1 LCGIIERTTARGG
14 LLETRVLIVDVDRK
28 VHDRLS
34 RALSL
39 TGALVFGASGR
50 ETALRQ
56 VNRLEPDLI
65 ILDISTPADSDR
77 WETLIEI
84 RKLPYIPVIALTT
97 PDDVNSIV
105 ESLRVGADY
114 SMTKPVRE
122 RELRARI
129 RALLRRTRQGAS
141 AHAAA

>member
-1 LCGIIERTTARGG
+1 
-14 LLETRVLIVDVDRK
+14 LETRVLIIDVDRN

-34 RALSL
+34 RALSF
-39 TGALVFGASGR
+39 TGALVYGASDR
-50 ETALRQ
+50 ETALHQ
-56 VNRLEPDLI
+56 VKRVQPDLI
-65 ILDISTPADSDR
+65 ILDISSPDSDG
-77 WETLIEI
+77 WETLVEI

-105 ESLRVGADY
+105 ESLRYGADY

-129 RALLRRTRQGAS
+129 RALLRRSRPATTARV
-141 AHAAA
+141 AA

>member
-1 LCGIIERTTARGG
+1 
-14 LLETRVLIVDVDRK
+14 LETRVLIVDVDRK

-34 RALSL
+34 RALSF
-39 TGALVFGASGR
+39 TGALVFGASDR

-56 VNRLEPDLI
+56 VNRVEPDLI
-65 ILDISTPADSDR
+65 ILDIPCPDSDP
-77 WETLIEI
+77 WETLVEI

-97 PDDVNSIV
+97 SDDVNSIV
-105 ESLRVGADY
+105 ESLRYGADY

-129 RALLRRTRQGAS
+129 RALLRRTRQAAS
-141 AHAAA
+141 AQAAV

>member
-1 LCGIIERTTARGG
+1 
-14 LLETRVLIVDVDRK
+14 LETRVLIVDVDRK

-34 RALSL
+34 RALL
-39 TGALVFGASGR
+39 FTGARIFGASGC

-56 VNRLEPDLI
+56 VNRVEPDLI
-65 ILDISTPADSDR
+65 ILDISSPDSDR
-77 WETLIEI
+77 WETLVEI

-105 ESLRVGADY
+105 ESLRYGADY
-114 SMTKPVRE
+114 SMTKPIRE

-129 RALLRRTRQGAS
+129 RALLRRTRRAAS
-141 AHAAA
+141 AQAAA

>member
-1 LCGIIERTTARGG
+1 MEWIIARGG

-34 RALSL
+34 RALSF

-56 VNRLEPDLI
+56 VKRVDPDLI
-65 ILDISTPADSDR
+65 IIDISSPDSDR
-77 WETLIEI
+77 WETLVEI

-105 ESLRVGADY
+105 ESLRYGADY

-129 RALLRRTRQGAS
+129 RALLRRSRQAAS
-141 AHAAA
+141 AQVAA

>member
-1 LCGIIERTTARGG
+1 
-14 LLETRVLIVDVDRK
+14 LETRVLIVDVDRK

-34 RALSL
+34 RALSF
-39 TGALVFGASGR
+39 TGALVFDASDR

-56 VNRLEPDLI
+56 VNRVEPDLI
-65 ILDISTPADSDR
+65 ILDIPCPDSDP
-77 WETLIEI
+77 WETLVEI

-97 PDDVNSIV
+97 SDDVNSIV
-105 ESLRVGADY
+105 ESLRYGADY

-129 RALLRRTRQGAS
+129 RALLRRTRQAAS
-141 AHAAA
+141 AQAAA

>member
-1 LCGIIERTTARGG
+1 VKIARGG

-34 RALSL
+34 RALSF
-39 TGALVFGASGR
+39 TGALVFSASGR

-56 VNRLEPDLI
+56 VKRVEPDLI
-65 ILDISTPADSDR
+65 ILDISSPDSDR
-77 WETLIEI
+77 WETLVEI
-84 RKLPYIPVIALTT
+84 RRLPYIPVIALTT

-105 ESLRVGADY
+105 ESLRYGADY

-129 RALLRRTRQGAS
+129 RALLRRTRRAAS
-141 AHAAA
+141 AQVAA